1 MAKSKKKSPKALFL
15 FQKVVQTL
23 VDACAEIAQLVDFVA
38 ITALN
43 ISASSDKSPEQTEVV
58 PSQNK
63 HEWEGYQI
71 AQCPPDI
78 CEDCQKH
85 EWHNKAYRH
94 RNKDTYANM
103 E

>member
-38 ITALN
+38 VTALD
-43 ISASSDKSPEQTEVV
+43 ISAGADKSPEQTEVV
-58 PSQNK
+58 PCQDK
-63 HEWEGYQI
+63 HEWECYQI
-71 AQCPPDI
+71 AQCPPYI
-78 CEDCQKH
+78 CKYCQKH
-85 EWHNKAYRH
+85 EWHNKADWH
-94 RNKDTYANM
+94 RYEYAHAHI